1 MDGLINTL
9 IRYGGLE
16 MELIA
21 QKVNIG
27 ALNRFIH
34 KLIHEKRNGATF
46 VLFEYVDGYQQIPGY
61 TVPVKV
67 NESFRGV
74 KVNNIVRDPNFLKV
88 LAGNQNY
95 GYKVRLSSSYV
106 GETSCRTLFMHFK
119 RINTEPDNSEFRSI
133 ATEQVQHD
141 SDRRYI
147 PKNQDDEY
155 YKVYEDTED
164 TEDYSDMP
172 PLMRC

>member
-1 MDGLINTL
+1 MDGLINTF

-34 KLIHEKRNGATF
+34 KLIYEKRNSATF
-46 VLFEYVDGYQQIPGY
+46 SLFEYVDGYHQIPGY
-61 TVPVKV
+61 TVPVMV

-74 KVNNIVRDPNFLKV
+74 KVSNIVRDPHFLKV
-88 LAGNQNY
+88 LAGNENY
-95 GYKVRLSSSYV
+95 GYKVRLSSRYN
-106 GETSCRTLFMHFK
+106 GETTTRTLYMHFK
-119 RINTEPDNSEFRSI
+119 RIETEPNVMGFKTVERD
-133 ATEQVQHD
+133 EQQYD

-147 PKNQDDEY
+147 PSNE
-155 YKVYEDTED
+155 VDTETISLED
-164 TEDYSDMP
+164 DEDYSDMP

>member
-34 KLIHEKRNGATF
+34 KLIYNKYNSATF

-61 TVPVKV
+61 TVPSKV

-74 KVNNIVRDPNFLKV
+74 KVDNIVRDPHFLKV

-95 GYKVRLSSSYV
+95 GYKVRLSSSYI

-119 RINTEPDNSEFRSI
+119 RINTEADNSEFRSI
-133 ATEQVQHD
+133 ATEQVQD
-141 SDRRYI
+141 DGDRRYI

-164 TEDYSDMP
+164 YSDMP
-172 PLMRC
+172 PLIPC